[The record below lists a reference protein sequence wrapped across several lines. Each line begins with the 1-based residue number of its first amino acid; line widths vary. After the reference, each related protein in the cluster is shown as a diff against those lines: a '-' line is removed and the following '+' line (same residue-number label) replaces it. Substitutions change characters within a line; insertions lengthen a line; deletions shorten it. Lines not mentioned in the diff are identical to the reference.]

1 MSPDIFGMSGPADPW
16 DAMAQSDDSD
26 QEYIP
31 TGADGIDDEDQDF
44 EQDDGD
50 YDYDYDQDAD
60 DGDTSDNGELVN
72 LGDIV
77 LSPCAL
83 PFCRVTSTEYG
94 TVCFT
99 QTSNSET
106 MEIQMLR
113 LWLHCR
119 S

>member
-1 MSPDIFGMSGPADPW
+1 MV
-16 DAMAQSDDSD
+16 QSSDSD
-26 QEYIP
+26 REYIP
-31 TGADGIDDEDQDF
+31 TGADGTDDEDDDY
-44 EQDDGD
+44 EQDDD
-50 YDYDYDQDAD
+50 EYDYAYGQDAD
-60 DGDTSDNGELVN
+60 DANNSDNNELGS

-83 PFCRVTSTEYG
+83 PFLQVTSTEDG

-99 QTSNSET
+99 QA
-106 MEIQMLR
+106 LR